1 MEVRTSVIEKR
12 LKNVKKII
20 AVASGKGGVGKSLT
34 ASSIALYLSQ
44 KEKKVGLMDLDLYG
58 PSQHIILGLK
68 QEYPKEEKGI
78 IPPTIHGI
86 SFMSIVYFTR
96 GKPSP
101 FRGTDI
107 TNIILELL
115 AITQWGKLDFL
126 IIDMPPGIG
135 EETLDIIRFIP
146 KSKFL
151 IVSTPSTVAY
161 GAVSKL
167 IDILQEM
174 KLPIL
179 GIIENMQMKNNEFTK
194 KKIANTKLQYLGG
207 IRYDENLEDSIG
219 NPRKLIKTEFMQDMC
234 KILDSV
240 IDA

>member
-1 MEVRTSVIEKR
+1 
-12 LKNVKKII
+12 
-20 AVASGKGGVGKSLT
+20 
-34 ASSIALYLSQ
+34 
-44 KEKKVGLMDLDLYG
+44 
-58 PSQHIILGLK
+58 
-68 QEYPKEEKGI
+68 
-78 IPPTIHGI
+78 
-86 SFMSIVYFTR
+86 
-96 GKPSP
+96 
-101 FRGTDI
+101 
-107 TNIILELL
+107 
-115 AITQWGKLDFL
+115 
-126 IIDMPPGIG
+126 
-135 EETLDIIRFIP
+135 
-146 KSKFL
+146 L

-240 IDA
+240 VDA